1 MKHYWLLLLPLT
13 ALVILA
19 VACGGPA
26 PTATPVPPSPTSPPP
41 PPTATKPPPPPPPTE
56 TPAPPPA
63 APTATPAPAVEIPP
77 VPIGKER
84 RARDWD
90 ADVASLLFS
99 RRTTSSDLVGGLGGI
114 AFEPADCL
122 RCHENAAG
130 VEGQIFYG
138 PEFKDFPTDQWA
150 DMLSDPEGDVPIRD
164 YDFIENHEKRV
175 DLLFNIF
182 PEQQIK
188 QNP

>member
-1 MKHYWLLLLPLT
+1 M
-13 ALVILA
+13 
-19 VACGGPA
+19 
-26 PTATPVPPSPTSPPP
+26 
-41 PPTATKPPPPPPPTE
+41 
-56 TPAPPPA
+56 
-63 APTATPAPAVEIPP
+63 EIPP
-77 VPIGKER
+77 VPIGRER

-99 RRTTSSDLVGGLGGI
+99 RRTASSDLVGGLGGI
-114 AFEPADCL
+114 AFEPADCM

-138 PEFKDFPTDQWA
+138 PEFKDFTKGQWPE
-150 DMLSDPEGDVPIRD
+150 MLTKPEEGVVPIRD
-164 YDFIENHEKRV
+164 YNFIEAHKRRV
-175 DLLFNIF
+175 DLLLDVF